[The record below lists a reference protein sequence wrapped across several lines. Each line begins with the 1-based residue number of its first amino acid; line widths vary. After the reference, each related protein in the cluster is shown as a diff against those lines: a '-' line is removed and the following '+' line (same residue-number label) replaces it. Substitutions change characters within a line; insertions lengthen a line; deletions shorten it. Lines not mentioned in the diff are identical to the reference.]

1 MSYTQNNKNT
11 PFLKIKDAVQATGLS
26 AYYLRSGCKDG
37 TVPHVRSGETYYI
50 NVPALLRQ
58 LGADGG
64 EQE

>member
-1 MSYTQNNKNT
+1 MNHMQKRENT

-26 AYYLRSGCKDG
+26 AYYLRSGCKSG

-58 LGADGG
+58 LGANGG
-64 EQE
+64 EQA